1 MAEDQNDQAVATED
15 RPELNVTVEDAG
27 PALKKLTIEVPES
40 RIKEKIEEQF
50 DSLKRDA
57 VIPGFRRGRAPHRLI
72 ERRFGEALRGD
83 VKGQLLSETYTQACE
98 DNGLDVLGEPDVKD
112 ADDIELPESGPMT
125 FVVEVE
131 VTPEVELPDFASIK
145 VDKVKAEV
153 TDDDVTAEIDNY
165 RERMGSM
172 EAAEDGAKV
181 GDFCEGPI
189 KVLAGEDAGDDAEVL
204 VDQPQTYALINGE
217 DKEYKGH
224 LVGIVVDDLGK
235 RLAGKEAGHTER
247 ISMTG
252 PKGHE
257 NEKVRDQP
265 ITIEFTISQIQRVKP
280 AEIEALVQQ
289 MGVED
294 EAALREQMKQMLESR
309 AQQQQQADMYDQVR
323 EQLVAAVEME
333 LPEGLT
339 SRQVE
344 RSLQQQRMELMYRGT
359 SPEDVEQQ
367 IAEAR
372 ENSEAESIKQIKQFF
387 ILDKASKDLEVEVN
401 ENEINMRVAQMAF
414 QQQRRPEKMR
424 AEMRER
430 GELEQLYL
438 QIREQKT
445 LDQIIEKATVTE
457 VDAPAEEKKPAAK
470 KKSTK
475 KKSMKKKSTK
485 KKPESDEG

>member
-1 MAEDQNDQAVATED
+1 MAEDQTTDQAVAAPEAAEQ
-15 RPELNVTVEDAG
+15 RPELDVTIEDAG
-27 PALKKLTIEVPES
+27 PALKKLTISVPES
-40 RIKEKIEEQF
+40 RIKAKIDEQF
-50 DSLKRDA
+50 DSLKQDA

-72 ERRFGEALRGD
+72 EKRCGEAMRSD
-83 VKGQLLSETYTQACE
+83 VEGQLLSEAYTQACE

-112 ADDIELPESGPMT
+112 ADSIELPESGPME

-131 VTPEVELPDFASIK
+131 VTPEVILPDFASIK
-145 VDKVKAEV
+145 VGKVKAEV

-172 EAAEDGAKV
+172 ETAEDGAKV

-189 KVLAGEDAGDDAEVL
+189 KVFAGKDAGDDAEGL

-217 DKEYKGH
+217 DKDYKGH
-224 LVGIVVDDLGK
+224 LVGIVIEDLGK
-235 RLAGKEAGHTER
+235 RLAGRQAGHTER

-257 NEKVRDQP
+257 NQKVRGQP
-265 ITIEFTISQIQRVKP
+265 ITIQFTLSRIQRVKP
-280 AEIEALVQQ
+280 AAIEQLVQQ
-289 MGVED
+289 MGMED

-309 AQQQQQADMYDQVR
+309 AQQRQQADMYDQVR
-323 EQLVAAVEME
+323 EQLVDAVEME

-344 RSLQQQRMELMYRGT
+344 RSLRQQRMELLYRGAT
-359 SPEDVEQQ
+359 PEEVEQQ

-372 ENSEAESIKQIKQFF
+372 EQSEAESVKQIKQFF
-387 ILDKASKDLEVEVN
+387 ILDKAAKELAVEVN

-414 QQQRRPEKMR
+414 GQQRRPEKLR
-424 AEMRER
+424 SEMRER
-430 GELEQLYL
+430 GDLEQLYL

-445 LDQIIEKATVTE
+445 LDKILEKATVTE
-457 VDAPAEEKKPAAK
+457 VDAPAVEDKKPAARKETTK
-470 KKSTK
+470 KKSTA
-475 KKSMKKKSTK
+475 
-485 KKPESDEG
+485 KKPDEA